1 MRRVVSVV
9 FLVGVCSYAL
19 VWVLW
24 NSSVRVRVVN
34 VRVKPDI
41 SWNVPVKPDISWNV
55 PVKPDISWNV
65 PATPAPPSRVHH
77 VGIQNAYY
85 INLQHREDRRRQIE
99 QTLGDAFIPFER
111 FDGVNA
117 RLDENKHLIA
127 HCFDATICPGQ
138 VGCQLSHMRVLDA
151 AMARGVEH
159 IAVFE
164 DDFVFQGH
172 VNLSMV
178 QSAIQETMSSVPY
191 WDVIVLSLNILS
203 ETVWKNVS
211 IAFSDVLRV
220 HVSQV
225 HEAQTTGGYIAR
237 RSIMPAMYAAFAEC
251 NVTADYVTA
260 IDQCWKPLQ
269 HRFVWVGFE
278 PQPGTQ
284 MKSFS
289 DIEQRDVNYQL
300 HLQ

>member
-1 MRRVVSVV
+1 MV

-24 NSSVRVRVVN
+24 NSKRGVRVRVNMSTKPVQPGISVN
-34 VRVKPDI
+34 VPM
-41 SWNVPVKPDISWNV
+41 
-55 PVKPDISWNV
+55 
-65 PATPAPPSRVHH
+65 TPSRVHH

-99 QTLGDAFIPFER
+99 QTLGDSFIPFER

-191 WDVIVLSLNILS
+191 WDVIVLSLNIIS

-237 RSIMPAMYAAFAEC
+237 RSIMPAMYAAFADC
-251 NVTADYVTA
+251 NVTAVYVTA

>member
-1 MRRVVSVV
+1 MRGVARVV
-9 FLVGVCSYAL
+9 FLVGLCSYAL

-24 NSSVRVRVVN
+24 NSSVRVRVPA
-34 VRVKPDI
+34 KIGI
-41 SWNVPVKPDISWNV
+41 SV
-55 PVKPDISWNV
+55 NV
-65 PATPAPPSRVHH
+65 PATPVPPSRVPRVANVT
-77 VGIQNAYY
+77 VGIRNAYY
-85 INLQHREDRRRQIE
+85 INLQHRGDRRRQIE
-99 QTLGDAFIPFER
+99 QTLWGASIPFER
-111 FDGVNA
+111 FEAVNA

-151 AMARGVEH
+151 AMGRGVEH

-172 VNLSMV
+172 VNPSMV
-178 QSAIQETMSSVPY
+178 QSAIQETMSRVPE
-191 WDVIVLSLNILS
+191 WDVIVLSLNIQS
-203 ETVWKNVS
+203 ETVWRNVS
-211 IAFSDVLRV
+211 VGFSETGRGY
-220 HVSQV
+220 VSQV

-237 RSIMPAMYAAFAEC
+237 RSIMPAMYAAFADC
-251 NVTADYVTA
+251 NVTVDYVTA

-269 HRFVWVGFE
+269 RRFVWVGFE

-300 HLQ
+300 Q